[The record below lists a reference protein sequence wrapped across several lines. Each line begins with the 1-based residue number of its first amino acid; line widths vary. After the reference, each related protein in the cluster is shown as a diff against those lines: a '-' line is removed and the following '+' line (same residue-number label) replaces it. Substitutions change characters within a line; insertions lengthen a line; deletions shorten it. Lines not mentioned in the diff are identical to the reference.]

1 MINIG
6 IKVVILDDEIDDED
20 YLELYKLRAECD
32 SRIECLNNSNDPE
45 TISKIN
51 EFKKE
56 LGLEIQETNLTQEN
70 EDENNPKRFVT
81 LRKFLSDFQTDSDIS
96 PDRLL
101 DLVDGVYG
109 MDMTLL
115 MVEILIPQVDV
126 TLEGGLLD
134 LLWSLLPTVGT
145 AMISFIILA
154 TFWIYH
160 HQFLEVKRVNLVYIW
175 LSMMFL
181 ALITFLPIAT
191 FILGSNPGMDLSNFI
206 FGLTISLTL
215 LIFGLM
221 FKYADNREFLK
232 SEISQEERKYTYN
245 TFTILFIITV
255 FITTLDCFV
264 SGNLIYYY
272 VSLPFISIIRDRLFN
287 IRS

>member
-1 MINIG
+1 M
-6 IKVVILDDEIDDED
+6 VILDDEIDEED

-32 SRIECLNNSNDPE
+32 SKIEYLNNSNDPE
-45 TISKIN
+45 TINKIN

-56 LGLEIQETNLTQEN
+56 LGLEVPEVNLTQEN
-70 EDENNPKRFVT
+70 EDENNKKRFVT
-81 LRKFLSDFQTDSDIS
+81 LRKFLSDFQTDIDIS
-96 PDRLL
+96 PSRLL
-101 DLVDGVYG
+101 DLVDGIYG

-115 MVEILIPQVDV
+115 MVEILIPQVDF
-126 TLEGGLLD
+126 TLEGSLLD
-134 LLWSLLPTVGT
+134 LLWTLLPTVGT

-160 HQFLEVKRVNLVYIW
+160 HQFLEVTRVNLVYVW

-191 FILGSNPGMDLSNFI
+191 FILGSNSVMELANFV
-206 FGLTISLTL
+206 FGFTLSLTL
-215 LIFGLM
+215 LIFTLM

-232 SEISQEERKYTYN
+232 SEISEEERKYTYR
-245 TFTILFIITV
+245 TFIMLFLMTV
-255 FITTLDCFV
+255 SITTLDCLY

-272 VSLPFISIIRDRLFN
+272 VTLPFISIIRDRLFN
-287 IRS
+287 IKNKY